1 MRSWKSVQ
9 PSAPI
14 QDKDL
19 FETTQNGPTQSL
31 RSNHLPV
38 SHTHIYTTQPAY
50 SL

>member
-9 PSAPI
+9 SSAPI

-31 RSNHLPV
+31 RSNHFPI
-38 SHTHIYTTQPAY
+38 SHTQTYAHAAY